1 MSVRAV
7 RRGGRPARV
16 VVCDLCGRQH
26 VTLATTAASARE
38 SATVHDGWWQASDG
52 RDVCST
58 HHPRLLARAAT
69 TAAVGARKS

>member
-38 SATVHDGWWQASDG
+38 SASVHDGWWRAADR

-58 HHPRLLARAAT
+58 HHPRILERAST
-69 TAAVGARKS
+69 TGPAGARKS

>member
-7 RRGGRPARV
+7 RRNGRPARI

-38 SATVHDGWWQASDG
+38 SASVHDGWWRAADR

-58 HHPRLLARAAT
+58 HHSRITARAAT
-69 TAAVGARKS
+69 TALAGARKS